1 MARVDREYVEALL
14 AAANLL
20 GDDGKLNDD
29 GKQVLAITLTDFL
42 PDRHGPAFEPI
53 KKAAGS
59 VVAVEAVIVR
69 EASIETGSQVL
80 FGWREHPV
88 FGKGW
93 HAFGTYPK
101 SVQGESFE
109 DAVRR
114 AARDEA
120 GVEVEVLRKLDVKD
134 HKDNPRFPDA
144 PILYLCRIVSGEVK
158 NLNPEGP
165 PSPNDCRWFYKCPAD
180 MLPIQE
186 DYREDIDKE
195 IERAAVPASVR
206 ALDELLSR

>member
-1 MARVDREYVEALL
+1 MATIDREYVEALL
-14 AAANLL
+14 AAANLV
-20 GDDGKLNDD
+20 GDDNKLNDD
-29 GKQVLAITLTDFL
+29 GKQVLAVTLTDFL

-59 VVAVEAVIVR
+59 VVAVEAVVVH
-69 EASIETGSQVL
+69 EASIETGSRVL
-80 FGWREHPV
+80 LGYRVHPI

-93 HAFGTYPK
+93 HTFGTYPK
-101 SVQGESFE
+101 SEKGESFE
-109 DAVRR
+109 EAVKR

-120 GVEVEVLRKLDVKD
+120 GVEVEVLQKIDVKD
-134 HKDNPRFPDA
+134 HKDNRRFPDA

-165 PSPNDCRWFYKCPAD
+165 PSPNDCRWFYKCPSN

-186 DYREDIDKE
+186 DYRENIDRE

-206 ALDELLSR
+206 TLDELLSR